1 MRKLIAVLAVL
12 TLAWGGGGGEQ
23 GMAQQTQAAASI
35 PPLADQGAS
44 QASMV
49 ATGTVHEVEMMLTDD
64 GNYIYRPDE
73 LTIKV
78 GDTVRWINVN
88 DFHNVAFYADQI
100 PAAAREFLEKSLA
113 DVQGKLGPIA
123 GPLFTTQGETFEISF
138 AGAPVGQYGY
148 FCTPHEAL
156 GMKATLT
163 VEQ

>member
-1 MRKLIAVLAVL
+1 MRKLIVALAVL
-12 TLAWGGGGGEQ
+12 TLACGGGEQ
-23 GMAQQTQAAASI
+23 GMARQTQVAAASL
-35 PPLADQGAS
+35 PPLVDQGAS

-88 DFHNVAFYADQI
+88 DFHNVAFYTDQI
-100 PAAAREFLEKSLA
+100 PAGAREFLEKSLA

-123 GPLFTTQGETFEISF
+123 GPLFTTPGQTFDISF

>member
-1 MRKLIAVLAVL
+1 MRKRIAALAVL
-12 TLAWGGGGGEQ
+12 TLACGGGEQ
-23 GMAQQTQAAASI
+23 GRARQTQAAAASI
-35 PPLADQGAS
+35 PPLADQDTS

-49 ATGTVHEVEMMLTDD
+49 ATGTVHEVEMMLTDY
-64 GNYIYRPDE
+64 GNYVYRPDE

-78 GDTVRWINVN
+78 GDAVRWINVS
-88 DFHNVAFYADQI
+88 DIHNVAFYADQI
-100 PAAAREFLEKSLA
+100 PAEAQEFLEKSLA
-113 DVQGKLGPIA
+113 DVQGKFGPIA
-123 GPLFTTQGETFEISF
+123 GPLLTTQGDTFEISF